1 MSASSPATAA
11 TWSARIR
18 RTLPTGWFGEE
29 GTTPVLDAMLAAF
42 GLVHARTSA
51 WVAYARAQTRLATAT
66 DDFLDGLA
74 ADFTGTSTSRLP
86 GELDAAF
93 RVRIRAA
100 ILQPRAT
107 RAALAQALT
116 TLTGHAPAIFEPAN
130 ASDTGGYGV
139 PTALAYG
146 VSGGYGSRVLL
157 FQAFVTVYR
166 PSPAL
171 GPVVGGVAGYGVPVG
186 GYGVGADEYGPSA
199 AIVGVEDEAIYA
211 AIEAV
216 RPAATVIW
224 TRLTNV
230 PPAPSV
236 TATLDD
242 DFILD
247 ESTMQ

>member
-1 MSASSPATAA
+1 MSAASPATAA

-29 GTTPVLDAMLAAF
+29 GTTPVLDAVLAAF
-42 GLVHARTSA
+42 GFVHAQTSS
-51 WVAYARAQTRLATAT
+51 WVAYARLQTRLATAT

-74 ADFTGTSTSRLP
+74 ADFTGTAISRLP
-86 GELDAAF
+86 SEIDAAF

-100 ILQPRAT
+100 VLQPRAT
-107 RAALAQALT
+107 RAALSQALT

-130 ASDTGGYGV
+130 ATDTGGYGV
-139 PTALAYG
+139 GAALAYG
-146 VSGGYGSRVLL
+146 SSGGYGSRVLPY
-157 FQAFVTVYR
+157 QAFVTVYR

-171 GPVVGGVAGYGVPVG
+171 GPVVGSVAGYGVATG
-186 GYGVGADEYGPSA
+186 GYRVGESEYGPSA
-199 AIVGVEDEAIYA
+199 SIVGVEDSAIYA
-211 AIEAV
+211 AIEGV

-236 TATLDD
+236 VATLDD